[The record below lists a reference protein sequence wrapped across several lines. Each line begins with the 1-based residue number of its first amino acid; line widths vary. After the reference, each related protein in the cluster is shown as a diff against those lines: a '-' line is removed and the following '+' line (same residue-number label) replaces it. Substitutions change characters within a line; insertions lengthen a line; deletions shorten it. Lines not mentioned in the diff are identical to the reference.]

1 MTEQITDAA
10 LRKQVAQWTR
20 IALGDLG
27 EEIVA
32 LSKAIPNVEQSST
45 CIPIC
50 IEYYREEDQPIDFSE
65 QQDTAE
71 RYILI
76 VESDPILAELLC
88 LVLADE
94 RRYTCFVA
102 SNCLSALK
110 FTAFLRP
117 DLFILDTHLPDGDGI
132 ALYDCLHAKKPLA
145 AVPAVIL
152 STLLPHYQSEIGARQ
167 LVVCEMPFEL
177 DCLLGIVDNVL
188 SKAESSKSEYPSL
201 STSVLY
207 ADQLLPCP

>member
-1 MTEQITDAA
+1 MF
-10 LRKQVAQWTR
+10 
-20 IALGDLG
+20 
-27 EEIVA
+27 
-32 LSKAIPNVEQSST
+32 
-45 CIPIC
+45 
-50 IEYYREEDQPIDFSE
+50 IEYHKEEDESIDFSE
-65 QQDTAE
+65 QQDTTE

-94 RRYTCFVA
+94 RRYTCFAV

-117 DLFILDTHLPDGDGI
+117 DLFILDTNLPDGDGI
-132 ALYDCLHAKKPLA
+132 ALYDCLHAKKCLA

-152 STLLPHYQSEIGARQ
+152 STQLPYYQNEISARQ
-167 LVVCEMPFEL
+167 LVACEMPFEL

-188 SKAESSKSEYPSL
+188 GKAETSKADYPSL
-201 STSVLY
+201 TTSALY
-207 ADQLLPCP
+207 ADRLLPCS

>member
-20 IALGDLG
+20 IALGNLR
-27 EEIVA
+27 EENGA
-32 LSKAIPNVEQSST
+32 LSEAVLHVEQPST
-45 CIPIC
+45 LIPMFM
-50 IEYYREEDQPIDFSE
+50 EYHKEEDKSIDFSE
-65 QQDTAE
+65 QQDTTE

-88 LVLADE
+88 RVLSDE
-94 RRYTCFVA
+94 RRYTCFAA

-110 FTAFLRP
+110 FAAFLRP
-117 DLFILDTHLPDGDGI
+117 DLFLLNTHLPDGDGI
-132 ALYDCLHAKKPLA
+132 ALYDCLHAKKCLA

-167 LVVCEMPFEL
+167 LLVCEMPFEL

-188 SKAESSKSEYPSL
+188 RKAESSKAGYPSL
-201 STSVLY
+201 STSALY
-207 ADQLLPCP
+207 ADQLLPCL